1 MTDMFPIDPAA
12 LAAALTRDADAD
24 VDEPSAREI
33 AWVATYGP
41 GDPEDALRILVSPQ
55 ARRILTRLW
64 ADECPTPDLLGAT
77 VAAPDDD
84 ADAELRAHALRSLL
98 TLHTRTCPTCRSRL
112 AEPEQRTGQSAAAA
126 PLSAYNGSDVVAA
139 FERLLLEY
147 VAEEPLVSGG
157 VRGGAGSTTLPGE
170 TQRTEFVFKDNRGLT
185 TVFVSPESP
194 DELLLV
200 LIAPDPGDYRIA
212 LIIPGA
218 DPLVVDMTGV
228 QPDVETEV
236 ILTAHIDPETL
247 RNARIEIVRTPRPDD
262 GARQR

>member
-12 LAAALTRDADAD
+12 LAAALTRAVDD

-41 GDPEDALRILVSPQ
+41 GDPEDALRILASPQ
-55 ARRILTRLW
+55 ARRILTLEW
-64 ADECPTPDLLGAT
+64 AHECPTPDLLD
-77 VAAPDDD
+77 AAQAHAD
-84 ADAELRAHALRSLL
+84 ADEDAALHARSLRTLL

-147 VAEEPLVSGG
+147 VGEEPLVSRG
-157 VRGGAGSTTLPGE
+157 VRGGAGSTTPPGE

-194 DELLLV
+194 NELLLV
-200 LIAPDPGDYRIA
+200 LITPDPGDYRIA
-212 LIIPGA
+212 LIIPGT
-218 DPLVVDMTGV
+218 DPLVVDLTGV
-228 QPDVETEV
+228 QPDDETEA
-236 ILTAHIDPETL
+236 ILPAPIDPEIL
-247 RNARIEIVRTPRPDD
+247 RDARIEIIQRPRPDS
-262 GARQR
+262 